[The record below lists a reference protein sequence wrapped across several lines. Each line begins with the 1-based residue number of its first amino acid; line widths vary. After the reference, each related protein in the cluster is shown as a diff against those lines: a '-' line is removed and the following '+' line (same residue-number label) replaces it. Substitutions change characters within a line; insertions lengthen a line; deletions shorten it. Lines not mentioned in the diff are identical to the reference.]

1 MNRIEHIMNFLEF
14 ENKKYVNDIFQKY
27 KIYNQMKKRLIK
39 EKINDYKSNAEI
51 KDIIDIYHSKHSC
64 SQTNKKDKL
73 VSNKCD
79 IQCSKKKKYSMNFIK
94 KN

>member
-1 MNRIEHIMNFLEF
+1 
-14 ENKKYVNDIFQKY
+14 
-27 KIYNQMKKRLIK
+27 MKKRLIK

-79 IQCSKKKKYSMNFIK
+79 IQCSKKKIFNEFYKKKLNLFAFNLKNRQKYLKESK
-94 KN
+94 KKLTII